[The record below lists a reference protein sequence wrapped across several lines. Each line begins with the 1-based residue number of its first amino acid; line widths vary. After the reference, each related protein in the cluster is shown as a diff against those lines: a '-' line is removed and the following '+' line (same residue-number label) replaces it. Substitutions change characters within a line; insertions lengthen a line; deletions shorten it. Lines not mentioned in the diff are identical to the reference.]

1 MLMGRVLLKM
11 SSLNLDTKSIPRE
24 ETKEE
29 DWQSQ
34 IDKKSYQQ
42 SFYTQSARYFKQA
55 LPIALHLNKLS
66 ELRDCLYLLAMIYSN
81 IGGSSGNNASN
92 PRRDICAQLF
102 LIADRESKKSL
113 ALNVSV
119 EIQSYEIRS
128 LIKTQRE

>member
-1 MLMGRVLLKM
+1 L
-11 SSLNLDTKSIPRE
+11 
-24 ETKEE
+24 
-29 DWQSQ
+29 
-34 IDKKSYQQ
+34 
-42 SFYTQSARYFKQA
+42 KQA

-81 IGGSSGNNASN
+81 IGGSSGNNSSN

-119 EIQSYEIRS
+119 EI
-128 LIKTQRE
+128 